1 MVLLLQVRLD
11 ELCFVGD
18 RLLTDVVFG
27 NLHGMLTVHTR
38 PLTLEGDN
46 RPAAVFR
53 FLERKVGQSGSAVLP
68 PPLCKRRC
76 RLSRGWLAVFTIPV
90 TV

>member
-1 MVLLLQVRLD
+1 MVRHDAKKPGGIEDVLAFFAGKDSEVRID

-46 RPAAVFR
+46 RPAAIFR
-53 FLERKVGQSGSAVLP
+53 FLERKVTRTA
-68 PPLCKRRC
+68 
-76 RLSRGWLAVFTIPV
+76 
-90 TV
+90 

>member
-1 MVLLLQVRLD
+1 MARLVQDAGSCRKGESLDMLNVTWALFRTCPLQVRLD

-27 NLHGMLTVHTR
+27 NLNGMLTVHTR

-46 RPAAVFR
+46 RPATVFR
-53 FLERKVGQSGSAVLP
+53 FLERKVSV
-68 PPLCKRRC
+68 
-76 RLSRGWLAVFTIPV
+76 
-90 TV
+90 